1 MNLSKLASATV
12 LLVVSVAC
20 TTPTTTE
27 PALTE
32 PEDPS
37 PTEVTDP
44 DEDAAPLED
53 GGAQDARTDAAK
65 ERRTVDGPVDNPKS
79 CDDVCESMAMTCVGS
94 VDAAYERPSTGGI
107 RHRTFDCATAPPAT
121 INLPNI
127 AEDGILVY
135 YTCSCEG
142 P

>member
-1 MNLSKLASATV
+1 MNLPKLASATV
-12 LLVVSVAC
+12 LLSVAC
-20 TTPTTTE
+20 STPTTTE

-32 PEDPS
+32 PEDAS
-37 PTEVTDP
+37 PTEATDP
-44 DEDAAPLED
+44 GEDAASLED
-53 GGAQDARTDAAK
+53 GGAHDAPTDAAK
-65 ERRTVDGPVDNPKS
+65 ERRTVDGPVDSPKS

-127 AEDGILVY
+127 AEDGVLVY
-135 YTCSCEG
+135 YTCNCEE